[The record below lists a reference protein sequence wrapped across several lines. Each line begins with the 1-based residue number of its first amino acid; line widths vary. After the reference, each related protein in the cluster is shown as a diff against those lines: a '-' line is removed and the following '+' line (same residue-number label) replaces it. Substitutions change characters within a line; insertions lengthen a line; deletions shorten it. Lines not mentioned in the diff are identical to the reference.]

1 MIEASF
7 PVPRMI
13 PPVYQPPQKPAPRG
27 PSFGMWAG
35 WIAAGLALLALAWV
49 WQMRQR
55 PAPAPVSEVAPPPVE
70 TPTPVPATT
79 IQPPAPTP
87 AASLEEIVRQSLPA
101 VVLIETSSGKGS
113 GFFVE
118 PGHLLTNHHVI
129 AGSYS
134 VNLLYS
140 NGDKG
145 SATVSSY
152 SKDFDLAVLK
162 VARPRPDQAT
172 LSLGSIGGL
181 RTGQEVVAI
190 GSPLGVLQ
198 NSVTR
203 GIVSGLRKIDAV
215 TVIQTD
221 AALNPGNSGGPLLD
235 RQGRVLGINS
245 FLLRGAQ
252 GLNFAVAIDHARPL
266 LEGKQ
271 PAEADTAAFIQKT
284 NEVPLG
290 PRPTETDVQ
299 REQGTQLYEA
309 RLAAIAQHADWLDRY
324 WTRFKEVGYQG
335 AVVGSFDREWYAV
348 FEKEA
353 LPGKV
358 LVEYT
363 SAFNDIRRNAE
374 EIKAQV
380 LATEE
385 AGRKADVYPGVRRE
399 LRQKYRLDYRGW
411 GL

>member
-1 MIEASF
+1 
-7 PVPRMI
+7 MI
-13 PPVYQPPQKPAPRG
+13 PPVYQPPQKPTPKG
-27 PSFGMWAG
+27 PSFGAWAG
-35 WIAAGLALLALAWV
+35 WIAAGAALLALAWV
-49 WQMRQR
+49 WQTRQTPTPP
-55 PAPAPVSEVAPPPVE
+55 PANVVAPPPVE
-70 TPTPVPATT
+70 
-79 IQPPAPTP
+79 PPAPAAPAPTQASTP
-87 AASLEEIVRQSLPA
+87 AAAASLEEVVRRSLPA
-101 VVLIETSSGKGS
+101 VVLIETSSGRGS

-118 PGHLLTNHHVI
+118 PGRLLTNYHVI
-129 AGSYS
+129 ADNYS

-145 SATVSSY
+145 SATVASY

-162 VARPRPDQAT
+162 VAKPRPDQAT
-172 LSLGSIGGL
+172 LPLGSIGGM

-203 GIVSGLRKIDAV
+203 GIVSGLRKVDTL

-235 RQGRVLGINS
+235 RQGNVLGVNS

-271 PAEADTAAFIQKT
+271 PTEADTAPFIQKT

-290 PRPTETDVQ
+290 PRATETDVQ

-324 WTRFKEVGYQG
+324 WNRFKEVGYEG
-335 AVVGSFDREWYAV
+335 AVIGSFEREWYAV
-348 FEKEA
+348 FEKDA
-353 LPGKV
+353 LPGKIA
-358 LVEYT
+358 LGYGST
-363 SAFNDIRRNAE
+363 FNDIRRHAE
-374 EIKAQV
+374 DIKSQI

-385 AGRKADVYPGVRRE
+385 DGRKADVYPGTRRE